1 MEEAT
6 GAVSRPK
13 TLELTK
19 MNRIA
24 VGILVGGAL
33 GILDGLTAWFTPD
46 ARPQMV
52 GIVLGSTFKGL
63 VAGAIIGFFARKVPS
78 LGWTL
83 VFGTFVGAV
92 LAFAVAHM
100 GGKYYLE
107 IILPGSL
114 VGLLTGYATIRY
126 GRPPSAAP
134 SGAAPRA
141 G

>member
-1 MEEAT
+1 
-6 GAVSRPK
+6 
-13 TLELTK
+13 

-52 GIVLGSTFKGL
+52 GIVLGSTMKGL
-63 VAGAIIGFFARKVPS
+63 VAGAIIGLFARKVES

-83 VFGTFVGAV
+83 VFGTFVGAL

-126 GRPPSAAP
+126 GRPRSTAP
-134 SGAAPRA
+134 SGASPRA